1 VDQPAKIADQPAKKK
16 VYDAPKLV
24 RYGDLVE
31 VTRSLTNTAGALDGV
46 GDMKTA

>member
-1 VDQPAKIADQPAKKK
+1 MVQTAKTR

-31 VTRSLTNTAGALDGV
+31 VTRALSGTGGNDHAHGNN
-46 GDMKTA
+46 KTF